1 VLVTTGPLNR
11 KCVPTV
17 PGMNEFEGEILH
29 SMAYKGLV
37 EPEIRMLK
45 RSYGHRAEPFV
56 GK

>member
-1 VLVTTGPLNR
+1 VQVTTAPLNR

-17 PGMNEFEGEILH
+17 PGMNEFEGDILH